1 MQKKKKKSVTCSGMF
16 NKNIPTELI
25 ILRLSVNYIINW
37 LVPTLLYSGQVR
49 LGVAGGLEFNALA
62 DGPFVNIS
70 LTLN

>member
-1 MQKKKKKSVTCSGMF
+1 MQKKKTKKSVTCSGMF

-37 LVPTLLYSGQVR
+37 LVPTSTLLWLGQLLQVDQNI
-49 LGVAGGLEFNALA
+49 NALA

-70 LTLN
+70 LTLH